1 MPSEIIYS
9 VFVSSTYEDLREER
23 AAVQKALL
31 QLHCMPIGMELFG
44 SADEETWEFI
54 QRQIEN
60 CDYYVVIV
68 ADKYGSIAADG
79 FSYTEKEYDYARE
92 IKKPVL
98 AFVHGSRGVIPR
110 DKTEQDAEK
119 RPKLEAFI
127 EKARRSP
134 VSFFT
139 APHDLAT
146 QVIVSFVNLR
156 DSRPAVGFIRADQA
170 ADLKKYTE
178 LLEENARLRTEISK
192 LERSDMPLSVKL
204 LNKLP

>member
-1 MPSEIIYS
+1 
-9 VFVSSTYEDLREER
+9 
-23 AAVQKALL
+23 
-31 QLHCMPIGMELFG
+31 
-44 SADEETWEFI
+44 
-54 QRQIEN
+54 
-60 CDYYVVIV
+60 
-68 ADKYGSIAADG
+68 
-79 FSYTEKEYDYARE
+79 
-92 IKKPVL
+92 
-98 AFVHGSRGVIPR
+98 
-110 DKTEQDAEK
+110 
-119 RPKLEAFI
+119 
-127 EKARRSP
+127 